1 MLGKLNDKYHIT
13 FFTNTV
19 SNAAV
24 LCTIS
29 VLVCFTSPY
38 EIWKEIVLLVTAA
51 CRPRWEC
58 STNPMRGREENLK
71 YSVPLDLSQILLGL
85 FREWTCVYMV
95 QGQQMYK
102 DGWFSKHSQRQSQ
115 KQVIPAAAAAVRW
128 LSVHRW
134 ASGRLLITSRA
145 PVPVPFLSY
154 TALTFE
160 KSCIPFHTSAHKHGK
175 RKDISVLCNE
185 GEQHEP

>member
-1 MLGKLNDKYHIT
+1 MLQCFAL
-13 FFTNTV
+13 F
-19 SNAAV
+19 
-24 LCTIS
+24 L
-29 VLVCFTSPY
+29 LVCFTSLY

-115 KQVIPAAAAAVRW
+115 KQVTPAVAQW
-128 LSVHRW
+128 LSNHRW
-134 ASGRLLITSRA
+134 ASGMQETTHHISCSSTCTFY
-145 PVPVPFLSY
+145 FL
-154 TALTFE
+154 
-160 KSCIPFHTSAHKHGK
+160 HSADLWEEAHSTQHLSTQTWHKE
-175 RKDISVLCNE
+175 RYFSIV
-185 GEQHEP
+185 